1 MTLITPILIL
11 VQVSKKNGHA
21 GLKLT
26 WTSFL
31 EDESFGQK
39 LIQIW
44 PHNWFH

>member
-26 WTSFL
+26 WNNFL
-31 EDESFGQK
+31 EDCKNESFGQK
-39 LIQIW
+39 LLQI
-44 PHNWFH
+44 